1 MHEDFNNVIPST
13 VKKMS
18 TNGKRRLPFSHS
30 LNILIYSSMG
40 VYNGRYGD
48 NIGYLTDFTKTIP
61 ENMGLIVINVTPI
74 RRPTADELFSI
85 AFFTAW
91 PEL

>member
-1 MHEDFNNVIPST
+1 MHEDFSNVILST

-48 NIGYLTDFTKTIP
+48 NIGYLTD
-61 ENMGLIVINVTPI
+61 
-74 RRPTADELFSI
+74 
-85 AFFTAW
+85 
-91 PEL
+91 